1 MQATDGPG
9 ACGAVDSGDGSA
21 TEPLLLHDSEGAHL
35 FGRQIG
41 YVVSAG
47 IKPQIGALQ
56 TRESD
61 AEGVHCQR
69 NRRDRS
75 VA

>member
-1 MQATDGPG
+1 MQAIDGLR
-9 ACGAVDSGDGSA
+9 ACGAVDSGDGAA
-21 TEPLLLHDSEGAHL
+21 TEPLLLNDFEGAHL

-47 IKPQIGALQ
+47 IKPQTRALQ

-61 AEGVHCQR
+61 AEGVHCER